1 MVFHVHGV
9 LSHSQYMYVAG
20 SRNILKEGKT
30 NTVKVQSKVLTQ
42 NFLNLNFL
50 TED

>member
-30 NTVKVQSKVLTQ
+30 NTVKVQSKLPESK
-42 NFLNLNFL
+42 FSDRRLIIR
-50 TED
+50 